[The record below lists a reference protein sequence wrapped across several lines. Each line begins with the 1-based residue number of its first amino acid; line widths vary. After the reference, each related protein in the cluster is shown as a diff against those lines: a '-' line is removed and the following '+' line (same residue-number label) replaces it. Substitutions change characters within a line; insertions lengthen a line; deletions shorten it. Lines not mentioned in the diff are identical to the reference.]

1 MEIKFDKDTLAVEQ
15 NNYLSKIIS
24 VYNVYDLD
32 TWPRNAPN
40 SFKFRN
46 CLFGATSIVKNIDKE
61 KYVFNGYME

>member
-32 TWPRNAPN
+32 T
-40 SFKFRN
+40 
-46 CLFGATSIVKNIDKE
+46 
-61 KYVFNGYME
+61 